1 MATID
6 RKEARAIVDGLRKRN
21 GGLTAEQRERI
32 DKEDLEMIENL
43 REQLGGSVQRSR
55 CRTEKSCMALL
66 THKTV

>member
-6 RKEARAIVDGLRKRN
+6 RKEARASVNALRKKN
-21 GGLTAEQRERI
+21 GGLSAEQRERM

-55 CRTEKSCMALL
+55 CRTGKSCVWLC
-66 THKTV
+66 